1 MQPVV
6 RTINMAFLFL
16 IFLSLSAVT
25 VQAAIDSDLLE
36 GLSARTLGPAAV
48 SGRITAI
55 DVVSSDPN
63 HIVIGAATGGVWI
76 SENGGLNW
84 TPVFDEQAVASIGAV
99 AIDQSNPD
107 VDLRFNWN
115 AGLEAMD
122 QFMNE
127 DLAEF
132 IEAVDAAGIG
142 LFRTA
147 TAINPQLSH

>member
-1 MQPVV
+1 MQPFI

-25 VQAAIDSDLLE
+25 LQAAIDSDLLE

-55 DVVSSDPN
+55 DVVSSNPN
-63 HIVIGAATGGVWI
+63 HIVIGMAQSYVGSSSNAPT
-76 SENGGLNW
+76 STAETYMDLAR
-84 TPVFDEQAVASIGAV
+84 QALS
-99 AIDQSNPD
+99 Q
-107 VDLRFNWN
+107 
-115 AGLEAMD
+115 GLEAMD
-122 QFMNE
+122 QFMNG

-147 TAINPQLSH
+147 TAMNQG